1 MGGAELCREDH
12 VRGRSGNKSN
22 RIAATISSLLFFFL
36 KWSSSD
42 ELFDVDGVSDV
53 SGVALTGPGVAGGAR
68 GGGAP
73 PFLVQKHQIKMKKR
87 NTRKKKAKEKNERL
101 EEENPSRSQ
110 KRKTEINKY
119 IDT

>member
-1 MGGAELCREDH
+1 
-12 VRGRSGNKSN
+12 
-22 RIAATISSLLFFFL
+22 
-36 KWSSSD
+36 
-42 ELFDVDGVSDV
+42 
-53 SGVALTGPGVAGGAR
+53 
-68 GGGAP
+68 
-73 PFLVQKHQIKMKKR
+73 MKKR